1 MTCLITE
8 FGDKFVTKFVTK
20 CIGEP
25 SSFGGWVRALALFS
39 SNCGLWP
46 LKCLFRGSTS
56 KTGPVKLCQST
67 KTYPTGILAFAIID
81 LFCAKSWKCL
91 DVLYAQ
97 LGASGLF
104 EFGGVAPR

>member
-8 FGDKFVTKFVTK
+8 FGDKFDTKFITK

-25 SSFGGWVRALALFS
+25 SSFGGWVGALALFS
-39 SNCGLWP
+39 SNCGLWT
-46 LKCLFRGSTS
+46 LKCLYRGSTS

-67 KTYPTGILAFAIID
+67 KTYLIGILAFAIID
-81 LFCAKSWKCL
+81 LFSAKSWKCL

-97 LGASGLF
+97 QGASGLF
-104 EFGGVAPR
+104 